1 MIRNAGNPEI
11 NTDFF
16 STEIWTVLNGGE
28 GFKDMPDLIFRLAVH
43 LRVDVPGCST
53 SGSAT

>member
-1 MIRNAGNPEI
+1 MIRSAGNPEI

-28 GFKDMPDLIFRLAVH
+28 GFKDVPDLIFRLAVH
-43 LRVDVPGCST
+43 
-53 SGSAT
+53 